1 MRKTF
6 LYLLL
11 ISSTTGFAQKVGKP
25 DAYAKTI
32 TADDLKRQVGGERL
46 EVTVSEG
53 SPIDAA
59 ERVLR
64 AFGEG
69 GRCWPIPRSGGS
81 PSA

>member
-32 TADDLKRQVGGERL
+32 TADDLKRHLYIVAGPEMQGRDARKGVATHCIGGGQGVEQAIER
-46 EVTVSEG
+46 
-53 SPIDAA
+53 
-59 ERVLR
+59 
-64 AFGEG
+64 
-69 GRCWPIPRSGGS
+69 
-81 PSA
+81 